1 MVRGQDGASRPLGLA
16 PSAGGR
22 AARVCVPSPRTSAL
36 GREVGAPERDAGR
49 SPARGRPAPVWPD
62 AAHPGCLSCRA
73 RQGPA
78 PSWGRSRAKAAAH
91 TRAVLF
97 PECASFKDASRE
109 WRCAAAEGGD
119 RPGQRPRP
127 AAGVGWGGG
136 LRKAPGVSSAE
147 RADRPA
153 CYFPSLSKPARPA
166 APAKPRS
173 GTSSEGAAG
182 LVS

>member
-1 MVRGQDGASRPLGLA
+1 MVRGQDGASRPPGLA
-16 PSAGGR
+16 PSVGGR

-49 SPARGRPAPVWPD
+49 SPAPVWPD
-62 AAHPGCLSCRA
+62 AAHPGCLSCCA

-97 PECASFKDASRE
+97 PERASSKDASRE

-127 AAGVGWGGG
+127 AAGVGWDGG
-136 LRKAPGVSSAE
+136 LRKAPASVRLSGQTAPPATS
-147 RADRPA
+147 RPSRNQRDQ
-153 CYFPSLSKPARPA
+153 PRPPNPAPG
-166 APAKPRS
+166 PHLKEPQ
-173 GTSSEGAAG
+173 G
-182 LVS
+182 

>member
-1 MVRGQDGASRPLGLA
+1 MVRGQDGASRPPGLA

-62 AAHPGCLSCRA
+62 AAHPGCLSCHA

-97 PECASFKDASRE
+97 PERASSKDASRE

-127 AAGVGWGGG
+127 VAGVGWGRG
-136 LRKAPGVSSAE
+136 LRKAPASVRLSGQTAPPATS
-147 RADRPA
+147 RPSRNQRDQ
-153 CYFPSLSKPARPA
+153 PRLPNPAPG
-166 APAKPRS
+166 PHLKEPQ
-173 GTSSEGAAG
+173 G
-182 LVS
+182 